1 MRFVQLRNPWG
12 HDEWGGPWSDRSDEW
27 KANPKIQE
35 GLQAEQMGRKDGWE
49 KNMGGSH
56 GLCHMRNLESLE
68 RSICITFLFSRA
80 LSPFFFRPKSVR
92 SPFSR
97 EEHEL
102 TFDGKF
108 WMEWEDFHYPRKS
121 KDQTLPIG
129 SRESFT
135 WIIQKTILCLVWDFQ
150 GYVFGNLDVL
160 WVPVAFFVGDLPSQ
174 VSPLVAYVWLGTV
187 HVTKKAMPT
196 KRADFPV
203 QPEDEEEN

>member
-108 WMEWEDFHYPRKS
+108 WMEWEDFHY
-121 KDQTLPIG
+121 
-129 SRESFT
+129 
-135 WIIQKTILCLVWDFQ
+135 
-150 GYVFGNLDVL
+150 VFGNLDVL